1 MGCDGREDDDSSFHE
16 QARFV
21 AAVMAGWFAIM
32 RCVIPRGSGNFLA
45 KIPYYIMRVNCISIL
60 IAIFI

>member
-1 MGCDGREDDDSSFHE
+1 MEGKMMILHFMSKPGLWPLSWL
-16 QARFV
+16 
-21 AAVMAGWFAIM
+21 GGLAIM